1 MYPLPICTVRA
12 VDSTQLIERCDRLA
26 ALAGRRL
33 AFPAANPAAEARA
46 RQLRDHL
53 DGFVRPR
60 VADID
65 APLLVL
71 LLGPTGAGKSSL
83 LNTIAG
89 AEVSKAGVLRPT
101 TKDAV
106 LYASEKDADRI
117 LAGGRLAAIGRDR
130 LKLAAAPAGADGVA
144 VIDAPDIDS
153 VERDNRELADVLV
166 ETSDL
171 CVFVTTATRYA
182 DLVPWEVLGRVR
194 ERGLPLVVILNRV
207 PNDDEDREAIV
218 ADATRLFEEKP
229 VDLIVI
235 DEGDL
240 DARVNGLQRDKAR
253 PLLDR
258 IALLSAEA
266 DERRAVATQALA
278 GALRGL
284 TPLAHSIAD
293 DLEHEAIDA
302 DALQRIAAST
312 YAEELASLNRA
323 LQGGLLLREEVLR
336 RWNEFVG
343 ADQVARFIST
353 GIGRLRAML
362 LTVFRPAAAAPVTVV
377 EAEMTS
383 TLEALALRHATEA
396 ARRTAMAW
404 SDRSQAAELVAGNPA
419 LWSASKGFGP
429 AIREGL
435 SAWMRTIVDDVRSHA
450 GRKRA
455 VAQIAALGVNAVA
468 VAVMLGVFAYT
479 AGLTGA
485 EVGIAAGTAFLNQKL
500 LEAIFGEGAM
510 GELIANARSR
520 LGELLTSLFEQE
532 RARFDALVPSPQ
544 GLRELAADLRA
555 AVAGMAS

>member
-1 MYPLPICTVRA
+1 VRA
-12 VDSTQLIERCDRLA
+12 VDSTELIERCDRLA
-26 ALAGRRL
+26 GLADRRL
-33 AFPAANPAAEARA
+33 AFSTANPAAAARA

-101 TKDAV
+101 TRDAV
-106 LYASEKDADRI
+106 VYASEGDSDRI
-117 LAGGRLAAIGRDR
+117 LSSGRFAGITRDR
-130 LKLAAAPAGADGVA
+130 LKLAAAPASSDGVA

-153 VERDNRELADVLV
+153 VELDNRELADVLV
-166 ETSDL
+166 ETCDL

-182 DLVPWEVLGRVR
+182 DLVPWEVLRRVR
-194 ERGLPLVVILNRV
+194 ERGLPLVVVLNRV
-207 PNDDEDREAIV
+207 PADEEDRAEVV
-218 ADATRLFEEKP
+218 ADAERLLGDTGLRDEREP
-229 VDLIVI
+229 VELIAI
-235 DEGDL
+235 DEGDTDPRVSGL
-240 DARVNGLQRDKAR
+240 AREKAR
-253 PLLDR
+253 PLLER
-258 IALLSAEA
+258 IARLAAET

-284 TPLAHSIAD
+284 APLAHAIAD

-302 DALQRIAAST
+302 EALRRIAAST
-312 YAEELASLNRA
+312 YAEELASLSRS
-323 LQGGLLLREEVLR
+323 LQGGLILRAEVLR
-336 RWNEFVG
+336 RWNDFVG
-343 ADQVARFIST
+343 ADQVARFISS
-353 GIGRLRAML
+353 GIGRLRAL
-362 LTVFRPAAAAPVTVV
+362 ILTAFRGTTAAPVTVV

-396 ARRTAMAW
+396 ARRTAVAW
-404 SDRSQAAELVAGNPA
+404 SDRSEAAQLVARNPA
-419 LWSASKGFGP
+419 LWSASEGFGP

-435 SAWMRTIVDDVRSHA
+435 GAWMSSIIEDVRTHA

-455 VAQIAALGVNAVA
+455 VAQIAALGVNVVA

-510 GELIANARSR
+510 AELIANARAR
-520 LGELLTSLFEQE
+520 LESLLTSLFDRE
-532 RARFDALVPSPQ
+532 RERFEALVPPP
-544 GLRELAADLRA
+544 GDLRELAASLRS
-555 AVAGMAS
+555 AVEGISP